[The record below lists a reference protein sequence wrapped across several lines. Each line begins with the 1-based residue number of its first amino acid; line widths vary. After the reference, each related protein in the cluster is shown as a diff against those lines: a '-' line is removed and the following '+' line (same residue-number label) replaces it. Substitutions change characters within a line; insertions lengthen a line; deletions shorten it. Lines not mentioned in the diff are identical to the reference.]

1 MNKFWAKHITGF
13 TLVELM
19 TVIVIVGV
27 LSIVGLPAY
36 RKYIERAKM
45 AEAYQTLGTFSDL
58 QIAYFTSNGSFAT
71 LPLNGTGGGNSL
83 LGVETFTAMPEWKDL
98 GYPIPPGQQTYFAY
112 FATAGKLDGSG
123 NPVCLDPDCDGN
135 PEGLQSPTN
144 IMMGMSHMMPY
155 PPFGKQ
161 CGLSNETLTP
171 EFFGVNT
178 ETTTY
183 DWVVIGAK
191 GNIHPDAEKNCHFF
205 LQVIESANGT
215 ISSPKSVIAFTSN
228 NLPTGDSAD
237 EPVEEEGDVPV
248 EDAPVDDPETR

>member
-1 MNKFWAKHITGF
+1 MRQHWVKNNIGF

-19 TVIVIVGV
+19 TTIIIVGV
-27 LSIVGLPAY
+27 LGAVGVPAY
-36 RKYIERAKM
+36 RQYIERAKM

-58 QIAYFTSNGSFAT
+58 QRAYFTSNGSFAT

-98 GYPIPPGQQTYFAY
+98 GYPIPPGQQTYFSY
-112 FATAGKLDGSG
+112 FSTAGKLDGSG

-135 PEGLQSPTN
+135 PEGLQSPR
-144 IMMGMSHMMPY
+144 MVMAGMAHMMPY

-178 ETTTY
+178 AATTY

-191 GNIHPDAEKNCHFF
+191 GNIHPDATKNCHFF
-205 LQVIESANGT
+205 LQVIESVNGT

-228 NLPTGDSAD
+228 NLPTGSSGDGGA
-237 EPVEEEGDVPV
+237 VEEGDVPV
-248 EDAPVDDPETR
+248 DEGEADVLH